1 MIDALIVARSNEYG
15 MRRDCEILA
24 GAIGRPGGVIRTVHS
39 RERGFLDWLL
49 RRKIAEHVLFI
60 ERIFPLWRT
69 AAAKRW
75 LIPNQERFPR
85 RHLHR
90 LPHVSCVLA
99 KTRHA
104 QHIFSS
110 LGAETVL
117 LGFTSEDCLDPAV
130 EKDWNGFL
138 HMAGAN
144 TLKGTEE
151 LVALWRKHPEWPE
164 LVLVQSRRHAPRDIP
179 ANVRLLSGYLTRQ
192 QLRDIQNRCGV
203 HLCPSRS
210 EGWGHYIVEAMSVG
224 AVVLTTDAP
233 PMNEHITPEC
243 GILVPASHS
252 EPRHLGTNFFV
263 DPTGLERAIE
273 ELIERPPSYKR
284 ALGLAARARFEAI
297 DQAFRA
303 RARGLFLG

>member
-24 GAIGRPGGVIRTVHS
+24 EAIGYPGERILTVHS
-39 RERGFLDWLL
+39 RRRSFLDWLL
-49 RRKIAEHVLFI
+49 RRKIANHLLFI
-60 ERIFPLWRT
+60 ERVFPLWYS

-75 LIPNQERFPR
+75 LVPNQERFPH
-85 RHLHR
+85 RHIHR
-90 LPHVSCVLA
+90 LAHVGCVLA

-104 QHIFSS
+104 QQIFSS
-110 LGAETVL
+110 LGAKTFL

-151 LVALWRKHPEWPE
+151 LVALWRRHPEWPE
-164 LVLVQSRRHAPRDIP
+164 LVLVQSREHAPRDRP
-179 ANVRLLSGYLTRQ
+179 ANIRLLSGYLPRE
-192 QLRDIQNRCGV
+192 QLRELQNRCGV

-243 GILVPASHS
+243 GILVPANRS

-263 DPTGLERAIE
+263 DPVELECAIE
-273 ELIERPPSYKR
+273 ALIKRSPASKR
-284 ALGLAARARFEAI
+284 AMGLAARARFVAI
-297 DQAFRA
+297 DTAFRA
-303 RARGLFLG
+303 RARDLFSG